1 MSNFAQFRDQ
11 FLGNGND
18 NNRQP
23 FNEVRSNNRGFSNNQ
38 QYSGGLQPRNDGLP

>member
-11 FLGNGND
+11 FLGNGSD

-23 FNEVRSNNRGFSNNQ
+23 FNEMRGNNRAFSNNINPQ
-38 QYSGGLQPRNDGLP
+38 Q